1 MEQIT
6 RKRKQISRTFC
17 ELLWLATKVLL
28 AWYLPAMFI
37 SNMEL
42 AETVKLIAIL
52 IVLFLGRMESK
63 LEVLEW

>member
-17 ELLWLATKVLL
+17 ELLWLATKVILE
-28 AWYLPAMFI
+28 WYLPAIFI

-52 IVLFLGRMESK
+52 IVLFTWAHG
-63 LEVLEW
+63 V